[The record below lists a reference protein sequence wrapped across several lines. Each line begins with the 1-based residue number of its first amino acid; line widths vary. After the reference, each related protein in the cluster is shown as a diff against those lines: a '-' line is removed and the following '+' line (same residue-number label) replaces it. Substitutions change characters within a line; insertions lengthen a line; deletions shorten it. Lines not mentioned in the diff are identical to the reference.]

1 MFNMADEEWQHRYN
15 NNIGKQRIAD
25 ILRQHVRRQKY
36 AGQIKQVI
44 NCRIGKKFVAD
55 IFMAEAD
62 QRDKQHS
69 YNADNLKNRRIYGY
83 GRRHAVR
90 PKADKA
96 IQPDKRNQIADQKY
110 QRIFQTGIDW
120 RYPVMERPYRQPG
133 DKSEKDAEPDTVFRT
148 AVQLQATSRIQRN
161 IIPVEIIHCQNCNQ
175 QKQRTDK
182 VIEAETD

>member
-1 MFNMADEEWQHRYN
+1 
-15 NNIGKQRIAD
+15 
-25 ILRQHVRRQKY
+25 
-36 AGQIKQVI
+36 
-44 NCRIGKKFVAD
+44 
-55 IFMAEAD
+55 MAEAD

-69 YNADNLKNRRIYGY
+69 YNADNLKTGAYTAMVAGTLLGQKRIKPYSPTSGI
-83 GRRHAVR
+83 RL
-90 PKADKA
+90 PTKIPTD
-96 IQPDKRNQIADQKY
+96 
-110 QRIFQTGIDW
+110 FQTGIDW